1 MRLSLGFPPRQA
13 ERDLLSGQQ
22 NDLNDLS
29 ALTPPEGLEALQ
41 WQVGRQH
48 ASETVISYVL
58 DLVAV
63 SRERGRG
70 HAPLSPR
77 ASQALLR
84 CARAWSL
91 LEDRG
96 PT

>member
-1 MRLSLGFPPRQA
+1 M
-13 ERDLLSGQQ
+13 
-22 NDLNDLS
+22 
-29 ALTPPEGLEALQ
+29 PPEGLEVLQ
-41 WQVGRQH
+41 QQVGRRH
-48 ASETVISYVL
+48 ASETVTSYVL
-58 DLVAV
+58 DLMAV
-63 SRERGRG
+63 SRENGQG
-70 HAPLSPR
+70 HAPLLPR